1 MSKNCQHCD
10 AHNPEGYFNCPECG
24 ERASESLWTVN
35 TIIRENNPFAKAIRQ
50 DRIDIS
56 TQDMDSHIKRTKKR
70 NEEEANKRLHNSV
83 KWDDSPVTVK
93 S

>member
-24 ERASESLWTVN
+24 ERALKSLWTTQFV
-35 TIIRENNPFAKAIRQ
+35 IRENNPWAKAIRQ
-50 DRIDIS
+50 DKINIT
-56 TQDMDSHIKRTKKR
+56 TQDMDSHIKRTKKK
-70 NEEEANKRLHNSV
+70 NEEVANKRLHNSV